1 MTALRSCAECSDGG
15 RVSGVV
21 LSVVAVTMGVLSGD
35 RSPSGIGKIAG
46 GRFGSAAG
54 VAFDGVSR

>member
-1 MTALRSCAECSDGG
+1 
-15 RVSGVV
+15 
-21 LSVVAVTMGVLSGD
+21 MGVLSGD